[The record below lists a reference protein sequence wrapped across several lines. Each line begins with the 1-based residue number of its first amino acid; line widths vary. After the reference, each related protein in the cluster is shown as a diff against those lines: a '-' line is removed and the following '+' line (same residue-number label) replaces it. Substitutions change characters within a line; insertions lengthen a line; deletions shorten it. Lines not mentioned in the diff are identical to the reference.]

1 MSTLVTTNIKNPSSG
16 TNNIELATNG
26 DVTATG
32 DVTASNVSDSVGNVR
47 TPRWTA
53 ISTATTISNE
63 GVYYCT
69 GAPTVTLGSPAVGTV
84 MTIYNNNNSAM
95 TLNRGSGTIAFMRI
109 GGDNNTTNKTS
120 VTLGGN
126 STTTVTIFN
135 TNFAV
140 VTGTDVT

>member
-1 MSTLVTTNIKNPSSG
+1 MSRADRIATILDAPSFDSDLTVTGTITDDVNTNI
-16 TNNIELATNG
+16 
-26 DVTATG
+26 
-32 DVTASNVSDSVGNVR
+32 R

-84 MTIYNNNNSAM
+84 ITIYNNNNASM
-95 TLNRGSGTIAFMRI
+95 TLNRGSGTIAFMRK
-109 GGDNNTTNKTS
+109 GADNDQVNHAS
-120 VTLGGN
+120 ATLGGN
-126 STTTVTIFN
+126 STTTITIYN
-135 TNFAV
+135 YNFAV

>member
-32 DVTASNVSDSVGNVR
+32 DVTESNVSDSVGNVR

-69 GAPTVTLGSPAVGTV
+69 GAPTVTLGAPAVGTV

-95 TLNRGSGTIAFMRI
+95 TLNRGSGTIAFMRK
-109 GGDNNTTNKTS
+109 GADNDQVNHTS
-120 VTLGGN
+120 ATLGGN
-126 STTTVTIFN
+126 STTTVTIYN

>member
-16 TNNIELATNG
+16 TNNIELATN
-26 DVTATG
+26 G

>member
-95 TLNRGSGTIAFMRI
+95 TLNRGSGTIAFMRK
-109 GGDNNTTNKTS
+109 GADNDQVNHTS
-120 VTLGGN
+120 ATLGGN